1 MLKKHLF
8 ILQHDTMN
16 TAGIITDWINQHD
29 EQFTLT
35 TLRLDQGVNITPL
48 DPNTIDGLIIL
59 DSAASVNDNAD
70 WNAAERILIRTCDKR
85 HVSVLG
91 IGFGSCQIA
100 RAFSAAVNPI
110 TPVNVWREVIATN
123 NHQQYQVWQNNH
135 EMWYMP
141 AGAQA
146 LFVDDHQQ
154 PQAFVLHDQLVGLQ
168 MHLEVTEDILQQMHA
183 PQPSNVSVL
192 TQNQQYLLQLL
203 TKLFI

>member
-70 WNAAERILIRTCDKR
+70 WNAAERILIRTCDN
-85 HVSVLG
+85 G
-91 IGFGSCQIA
+91 TF
-100 RAFSAAVNPI
+100 
-110 TPVNVWREVIATN
+110 
-123 NHQQYQVWQNNH
+123 
-135 EMWYMP
+135 
-141 AGAQA
+141 
-146 LFVDDHQQ
+146 LF
-154 PQAFVLHDQLVGLQ
+154 
-168 MHLEVTEDILQQMHA
+168 
-183 PQPSNVSVL
+183 
-192 TQNQQYLLQLL
+192 
-203 TKLFI
+203 